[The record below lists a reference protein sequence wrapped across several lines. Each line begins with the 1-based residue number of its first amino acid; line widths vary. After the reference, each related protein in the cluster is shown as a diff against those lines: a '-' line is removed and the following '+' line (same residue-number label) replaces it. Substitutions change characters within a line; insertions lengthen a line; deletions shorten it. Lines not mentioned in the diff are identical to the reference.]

1 MRSDWNVVKGLRR
14 SLDLN
19 TIVHVL
25 KSRNTTN
32 AHVWSRDRVTSPAVA
47 VALTRS
53 PCVLALPGIE
63 RVPLQVRALVPS
75 AAARRHRHCFLIIKS
90 LNLGKERMMTTNR
103 DCLDVAGTSETE
115 ALVLD

>member
-1 MRSDWNVVKGLRR
+1 M
-14 SLDLN
+14 
-19 TIVHVL
+19 
-25 KSRNTTN
+25 
-32 AHVWSRDRVTSPAVA
+32 HVWRRGRVTSPAVA
-47 VALTRS
+47 VASTRT

-75 AAARRHRHCFLIIKS
+75 AAARRHRHCFLIIKPF
-90 LNLGKERMMTTNR
+90 NLGKERMMTTNR